1 MLGECAVWEAK
12 QKDAPGSMPY
22 SLSEVQNR
30 NDRKQGTNR
39 KMEILRRNSFKG
51 QIE

>member
-1 MLGECAVWEAK
+1 
-12 QKDAPGSMPY
+12 
-22 SLSEVQNR
+22 VQNR

-51 QIE
+51 QIEWNQR